1 MNGGSKNMKR
11 VLSLILSALMLV
23 LCGCDAKPVE
33 TIPVTTEPTPQDYT
47 ASSEDAAALEKA
59 YEGRVAY
66 HGDLHTHTNSGG
78 KSDGHVAIEDWAV
91 ALDRAGIDF
100 TAIVDHA
107 QTLHM
112 FSKAWDD
119 TMFIS
124 GAENGQLVAS
134 VNDSQ
139 GFQKMHGN
147 YLFPDVES
155 YEKVLNA
162 FPLIYTYR
170 TDTRTFWS
178 YAGPDGTYNGI
189 SREQMIQIVEAVKEN
204 GGLFVFNHPVDPG
217 YCPTS
222 GELMDYWY
230 ADETAIEVFYGFY
243 GPTERYELLNESY
256 AIWKDLLAAGKRVWA
271 TAGSDT
277 HSQPSQNALS
287 TIYASEKS
295 GAAYVER
302 LRVGDFTPSPMGIR
316 MTIGD
321 TLMGGQGSFDGQKVI
336 FSVGDFHESV
346 LRKYGKFRAVLLD
359 DTGEVFSQEFTDE
372 EMVYFSVNADPS
384 AKFYRVEI
392 SDAVSNLLIG
402 VGNPIWNK

>member
-1 MNGGSKNMKR
+1 MKK
-11 VLSLILSALMLV
+11 VFVLILVV
-23 LCGCDAKPVE
+23 LILCFCACGNQSSGAPE
-33 TIPVTTEPTPQDYT
+33 TTEAIVVDYT
-47 ASSEDAAALEKA
+47 ASEADAAALEKL

-78 KSDGHVAIEDWAV
+78 KSDGHVKIEDWAT
-91 ALDRAGIDF
+91 ALDRVGVDF

-112 FSKAWDD
+112 YSKAWDD

-134 VNDSQ
+134 VNTSL

-155 YEKVLNA
+155 YEKVLNE

-178 YAGPDGTYNGI
+178 YAGPDNVYNGI
-189 SREQMIQIVEAVKEN
+189 SREQMIQIVESVKKN
-204 GGLFVFNHPVDPG
+204 GGLFVFDHPVDPG

-222 GELMDYWY
+222 GEVLDFWY
-230 ADETAIEVFYGFY
+230 ADDTAIEVFYGAY
-243 GPTERYELLNESY
+243 GPAENYELMDQQYQL
-256 AIWKDLLAAGKRVWA
+256 WKDLLAAGKRVWA
-271 TAGSDT
+271 SAGSDT
-277 HSQPSQNALS
+277 HASPNHNALS

-295 GAAYVER
+295 GVGYIER
-302 LRVGDFTPSPMGIR
+302 LRVGDFAPSPMGVR
-316 MTIGD
+316 MVIGD
-321 TLMGGQGSFDGQKVI
+321 TTMGGQGSFAGQKVI

-346 LRKYGKFRAVLLD
+346 LAKYGKFRAVLLD
-359 DTGEVFSQEFTDE
+359 DAGEVFSQEFTAE
-372 EMVYFSVNADPS
+372 EMAYFSVDANPS

-392 SDAVSNLLIG
+392 YDAASNLLIG
-402 VGNPIWNK
+402 IGNPIWNK